1 MNQERFDDLAR
12 GLATKRLSRRRV
24 LKGLAMGVF
33 LGLGGALS
41 PRYTHAAMAQQQ
53 GQQDDIGTIWLPQT
67 VAPPRPCK
75 YCCSLG
81 CEEACSRCGRT
92 GRCCKYCRNRC

>member
-53 GQQDDIGTIWLPQT
+53 QDDIGTISLPAT
-67 VAPPRPCK
+67 VAPPPSCK

-81 CEEACSRCGRT
+81 CEEACRRCGST
-92 GRCCKYCRNRC
+92 GRCCRYCRNRC